1 MIKVTLLILGIF
13 LVSGLNPAWADSNP
27 NDETGVSIHNF
38 IHSGYAGIRTSPI
51 YAGQNTK
58 NYANFIHS
66 GYAGIGPSSIYAGGN
81 TESIGP
87 SSIFAGGNTESIGPS
102 SIYAGGNTESI
113 GPSSIFAGWNTKYD
127 SASPY
132 IHLGKRDGSSYY
144 DLKEDNIKLPYNRR
158 KRKRE
163 QEKVTLEGTIIIEAE
178 GSRSET
184 VVLEVKDGTETIFY
198 TLVGEQAEALKEH
211 KGKQVKIEGV
221 KTYSG
226 WSINQYPRI
235 QVNSWNLLPPAEFME
250 EIEALKEEYSEL
262 IEPLMQAIEDFDL
275 EGQIA
280 DLEEAKETAIEA
292 VEEEFNNKLATARE
306 EFMDKLAAAIEEGRW
321 EDIAGIA
328 IDYLEERRGIIDDKN
343 EAIKTLEDEFASE
356 IQALRDNL
364 AALEDALNAFREEA
378 KLDIE
383 ALCEKYDIP
392 YSEEYLDM
400 VIPPSGIIPGFTEG
414 IEELKQKYSELADPI
429 IKKIEDFDLEGQIA
443 DLEEAKETAIEAVEE
458 EFNNELKDAR
468 KKFIDDLITAI
479 KEGEWE
485 DIVGIVKAYMEERRG
500 IIDDKN
506 EAIKILEEEFASD
519 IQALRDD
526 LAALEKDLDELREEA
541 KAEVEALCEKHGI
554 PYSEEYLDMV
564 IPPSSIIPGF
574 TKGIEKLKQ
583 KYSEL
588 ADPIIKEIEEF
599 DLEGQIAD
607 LEEAKETAI
616 EAVEEEF
623 NNELKDARKKF
634 IDDLI
639 TAIKEGEWED
649 IVGIVKAY
657 MEERRGIIDDK
668 NEAIKILEEE
678 FASDIQALRDDLA
691 ALEKDLD
698 ELREEAKAEV
708 EALCEKHGIPYSEEY
723 LNMVFPPSDIPG
735 LLNIEVIGPNEFY
748 KLSSEER
755 DNYVSIARS
764 LWANKDDVYDYA
776 LANPDELPGI
786 GADEYYELSA
796 KQKKEYVLVGKSLW
810 VKKSDIREVA
820 RSIRKRE
827 YDEELPVGIGPGEP
841 DNSSA
846 AQTVSDRE
854 KLKEYVEAMFE
865 KQGISY
871 DEEHLNACLEGNFPD
886 IFPGEEKSVPEKL
899 KEYVEAMFEKQGISY
914 DEEYLNACLEGN
926 FPDIFPGKEKSVP
939 EKSIAVSPNMGG
951 ITSGYYP
958 GWKR

>member
-1 MIKVTLLILGIF
+1 MKKSMIKVTLLILGIF

-554 PYSEEYLDMV
+554 PYSEEYL
-564 IPPSSIIPGF
+564 
-574 TKGIEKLKQ
+574 
-583 KYSEL
+583 
-588 ADPIIKEIEEF
+588 
-599 DLEGQIAD
+599 
-607 LEEAKETAI
+607 
-616 EAVEEEF
+616 
-623 NNELKDARKKF
+623 
-634 IDDLI
+634 
-639 TAIKEGEWED
+639 
-649 IVGIVKAY
+649 
-657 MEERRGIIDDK
+657 
-668 NEAIKILEEE
+668 
-678 FASDIQALRDDLA
+678 
-691 ALEKDLD
+691 
-698 ELREEAKAEV
+698 
-708 EALCEKHGIPYSEEY
+708 
-723 LNMVFPPSDIPG
+723 NMVFPPSDIPG